1 VRFQTY
7 RAAAFFSIVGLIT
20 LVPAYFLP
28 AFLMTNSV
36 DGSRWFSIWSG
47 IQKFYEKGDLFL
59 GTLIL
64 VFSVIFPIVKLLL
77 TLTCCISRGLFGD
90 KLSHKLVKI
99 TGYSAKYS
107 MLDVLVVAMLIVVI
121 KVDEYIQLIPT
132 IGIYLF
138 SAAIACSILA
148 NWFFPNPTKAGNGV
162 RPRNWR
168 AFAAAILVFLLGA
181 GAATFGTWRIAD
193 DRGGK
198 VSGLRVTNLNTRA
211 VPRTIERMQLLKEV
225 YDEREGWLP
234 DRNLLGQLAKT
245 LQAATSDLDVI
256 APEMLL
262 VVTTSGGEVIETGP
276 AALDFNA
283 PVDHRWEIVS
293 GKGDLSL
300 ADIQSVKMLSRVT
313 YNRWMGT
320 ENEEELLTLDDDPYR
335 KITRTWYGR
344 VFKFGFEGKE
354 AGTVYW
360 WMLISG
366 LLLAAL
372 ARAALLVRRMEAKS

>member
-90 KLSHKLVKI
+90 KLSHKLVRI
-99 TGYSAKYS
+99 ADYSAKYS

-262 VVTTSGGEVIETGP
+262 MVTTRGDEVIETGP

-344 VFKFGFEGKE
+344 VFKFGFEGEE
-354 AGTVYW
+354 ASASNW

-372 ARAALLVRRMEAKS
+372 ALAALLVRRMEAKS